1 MKSSNL
7 YTSLAFAG
15 ATPFLACALLPLIG
29 IESIAPIGRLET
41 VASSYGLA
49 IICFL
54 AGSHWATYLLRRDD
68 IRINLFVSSN
78 VVFLFV
84 WFAFVITELAW
95 VLGAQL
101 VAFIVLLLIDH
112 RLLRTDVISADYF
125 RVRSI
130 ATALAVISLS
140 VILIS

>member
-15 ATPFLACALLPLIG
+15 ATPFLACALLPLVG
-29 IESIAPIGRLET
+29 IDAIAPLGSLHT
-41 VASSYGLA
+41 VASSYGVA

-54 AGSHWATYLLRRDD
+54 AGTHWATFLLRQTD

-78 VVFLFV
+78 IVFLFV
-84 WFAFVITELAW
+84 WIAFVVNDIAW
-95 VLGAQL
+95 AIVTQL
-101 VAFIVLLLIDH
+101 VAFIVLLLIDY
-112 RLLRTDVISADYF
+112 RLLQIGVISADYF
-125 RVRSI
+125 RVRAI

-140 VILIS
+140 VILAT